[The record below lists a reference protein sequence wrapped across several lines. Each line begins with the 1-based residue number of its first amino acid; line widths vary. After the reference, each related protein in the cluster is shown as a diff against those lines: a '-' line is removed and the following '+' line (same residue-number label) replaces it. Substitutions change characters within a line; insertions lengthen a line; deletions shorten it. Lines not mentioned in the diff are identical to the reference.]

1 MGRPEGAALSRTD
14 TQPLLKVSPGRIVG
28 HNLTLVVQKSS
39 LYVLESGMSGRY
51 ERSEARVFYTFASER
66 GCAMTK
72 RRGQEWE

>member
-1 MGRPEGAALSRTD
+1 MGRPGGAALPRTD

-28 HNLTLVVQKSS
+28 KNLTLVVRESS

-51 ERSEARVFYTFASER
+51 ERSEAPCLLHVASER